1 MHHLTAIP
9 GDGIGPEVMQAAMR
23 VLEATGVDFEW
34 DVQHAGAAVLER
46 EGTALPARA
55 VDSIRERG
63 VALKGPISTPVG
75 KGIRSANLELR
86 ELLGLHAGIRPCKAY
101 RGAPTRF
108 PETDFVVVRMLAGDL
123 YAGVEYDRDDSAT
136 ARLKSLIV
144 DTGRGKLDDDVGIS
158 IKPISESSTRRVART
173 AFEHAIA
180 TGRSKVTAV
189 HKASVMRST
198 DGLFL
203 ATVREIGRREYPQVE
218 LDDGLVDSVCHR
230 LVTRPEELDV
240 LVLPMLYGDIISDL
254 GAGLIGGLGMAPGA
268 NVGDDCAVFEA
279 VHGSAPRHAGHNSA
293 NPLGLVLSGA
303 LLLHHVGEPEA
314 GKRVERAVAAVV
326 ESGERVT
333 ADLMPGNDR
342 SSRWGTSDVAD
353 AVIAQLRSA

>member
-1 MHHLTAIP
+1 VHHVTAIP
-9 GDGIGPEVMQAAMR
+9 GDGIGPEVMQATMR
-23 VLEATGVDFEW
+23 VLEASGVEFEW
-34 DVQHAGAAVLER
+34 DVQHAGAASLVR
-46 EGTALPARA
+46 EGTALPARV

-75 KGIRSANLELR
+75 QGIRSANLELR
-86 ELLGLHAGIRPCKAY
+86 ELLGLHAGIRPCTAY
-101 RGAPTRF
+101 RGAPTPF
-108 PETDFVVVRMLAGDL
+108 AKTDFVVVRMLAGDL
-123 YAGVEYDRDDSAT
+123 YAGIEYDRDDSAT
-136 ARLKSLIV
+136 VGLRSMIA
-144 DTGRGKLDDDVGIS
+144 DTGRAKLDDDVGIS
-158 IKPISESSTRRVART
+158 IKPISASTSRQVART
-173 AFEHAIA
+173 AFEYALA

-189 HKASVMRST
+189 HKATVMRST

-203 ATVREIGRREYPQVE
+203 ATVREVGRREYPQVE

-240 LVLPMLYGDIISDL
+240 LVLPMLYGDIISDI

-268 NVGDDCAVFEA
+268 NVGEDCAVFEA
-279 VHGSAPRHAGHNSA
+279 VHGSAPRHTGHNSA

-303 LLLHHVGEPEA
+303 LLLRHLDEPEA
-314 GKRVERAVAAVV
+314 ATRVERAVAAVV

-333 ADLMPGNDR
+333 ADLMPADDR
-342 SSRWGTSDVAD
+342 SGRWGTSDVAD